1 MAWAGYVGGVTH
13 TPPPT
18 LFFSQPPRP
27 RGNGGGVSGRKKVT
41 RLLAWAPR
49 GQASCGRA
57 GFRVFRRK
65 GSPSRLLIGEEEERG
80 AYSGMCTFLRRGCH
94 GEYRT
99 PGDGCD
105 DARFLGISMHVRWG
119 GRHNRKVVCPRG
131 IDGVQPS
138 VAWLGGQRDTGLSC
152 LRWMQL
158 TAGDI

>member
-1 MAWAGYVGGVTH
+1 MGGLRRWCHTH

-18 LFFSQPPRP
+18 LFFFSAALAHAGMAGEF
-27 RGNGGGVSGRKKVT
+27 RGERRSHAFF
-41 RLLAWAPR
+41 AWAPR

-65 GSPSRLLIGEEEERG
+65 GSPSRLLIGEEGERG

-138 VAWLGGQRDTGLSC
+138 VAWLGVSETPVLSLSQVDTAET
-152 LRWMQL
+152 R
-158 TAGDI
+158 